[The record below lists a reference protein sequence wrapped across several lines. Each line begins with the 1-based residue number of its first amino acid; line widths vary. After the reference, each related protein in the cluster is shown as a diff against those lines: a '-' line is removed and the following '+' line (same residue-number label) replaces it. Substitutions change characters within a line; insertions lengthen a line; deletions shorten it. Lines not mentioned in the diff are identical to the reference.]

1 MSRHTSTLDHILA
14 QAKPRI
20 ARHWSSCAEAGLS
33 GFTPTATGRV
43 DGLLETYFERLKALP
58 DPAPTTAIIAEIETL
73 FRELGEVNASC
84 DGRLLETDERELL
97 VPIIIE
103 AASAAGLNT
112 EDFQAD
118 DPTFEFRTF

>member
-1 MSRHTSTLDHILA
+1 VPKR
-14 QAKPRI
+14 
-20 ARHWSSCAEAGLS
+20 GLS

-43 DGLLETYFERLKALP
+43 DVLHETVFERLKALP

-73 FRELGEVNASC
+73 FRELGEVSASC

>member
-1 MSRHTSTLDHILA
+1 VSRHTSTLDHILA

-58 DPAPTTAIIAEIETL
+58 DPAPTAAIVAEIETL
-73 FRELGEVNASC
+73 FRELGELNASC
-84 DGRLLETDERELL
+84 EGLLETDERELL
-97 VPIIIE
+97 IPIIIE

-112 EDFQAD
+112 EDFQAG

>member
-33 GFTPTATGRV
+33 GFTRTATGRV
-43 DGLLETYFERLKALP
+43 DGLLETYFGRLKALP
-58 DPAPTTAIIAEIETL
+58 DPAPTTAIIGEIETL
-73 FRELGEVNASC
+73 FRELGKVNASC

-112 EDFQAD
+112 ADFQAG